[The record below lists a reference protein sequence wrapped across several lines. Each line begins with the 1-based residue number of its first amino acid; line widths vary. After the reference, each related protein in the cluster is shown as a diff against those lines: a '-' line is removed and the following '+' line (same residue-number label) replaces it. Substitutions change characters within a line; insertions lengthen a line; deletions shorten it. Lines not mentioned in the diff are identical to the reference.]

1 MKKND
6 IGRQL
11 GCLHHLIKRELENEA
26 STEIIRISAANGYI
40 LFYLHENKEKDIFQK
55 DLEEYFSITKSTASK
70 ILSLMEQK
78 GLIAR
83 WAVAGDARLK
93 KLTITEKGEEM
104 REVLIER
111 RKQMEEKLTLGFTDE
126 EIMQLC
132 NYLRRMKNNMKKE
145 NGKGENLKMV
155 KKLAGYV
162 K

>member
-1 MKKND
+1 M
-6 IGRQL
+6 
-11 GCLHHLIKRELENEA
+11 
-26 STEIIRISAANGYI
+26 
-40 LFYLHENKEKDIFQK
+40 HENKEKDIFQK

-132 NYLRRMKNNMKKE
+132 NYLRRMKNNMKK
-145 NGKGENLKMV
+145 
-155 KKLAGYV
+155 
-162 K
+162 